1 MQKTTGDHA
10 IAVVKAGLSALPIVG
25 GPLASLLGDYLP
37 THTQVALERL
47 LEELATRLR
56 RVEDRLD
63 LESVN
68 KDELAELFK
77 SCYLL
82 TIRTHQEEKLKG
94 AAGLLV
100 NLLLRPGDPARL
112 SYEELDHFA
121 RCLDMLSIGALRVLI
136 VASAFAES
144 HGRPGSDSARFN
156 FEDLH
161 RKLPGTSSDLLMG
174 LVGELSALN
183 LLHLAGVPGIRT
195 GNYGNYPIELTGLGL
210 GLVRH
215 VINADL
221 ATP

>member
-1 MQKTTGDHA
+1 MQKTTSDHA
-10 IAVVKAGLSALPIVG
+10 IAIVKAGLSALPVVG

-37 THTQVALERL
+37 THTQLAIERL
-47 LEELATRLR
+47 LAELAARLG

-77 SCYLL
+77 SSYLL

-121 RCLDMLSIGALRVLI
+121 RCLDVLSIGALRVLI
-136 VASAFAES
+136 IASTFAES
-144 HGRPGSDSARFN
+144 HGRPGADSARFN
-156 FEDLH
+156 FEDL
-161 RKLPGTSSDLLMG
+161 RSRLPGTPSDLLMG
-174 LVGELSALN
+174 LVGELNAMN

-195 GNYGNYPIELTGLGL
+195 ENYGNYPIELTKLGL
-210 GLVRH
+210 GLVHR
-215 VINADL
+215 VIEVDRA
-221 ATP
+221 AR